1 MLNRII
7 AQYLESHR
15 RLVIP
20 QMGAFIV
27 KEPGSSVL
35 FSELLK
41 RDDGVLLS
49 LLTSEGVG
57 EAAAAGEIDRFVLE
71 VRRAVQQGREFP
83 LEGLGVLKAGPN
95 ATISFVYAPQTG
107 REGAASGA
115 ASGATSGT
123 AAPATAAH
131 MSPATATSAPLAS
144 ASAARPAA
152 RAAQAPEPA
161 VGQRSAAAARPSAP
175 EAEPQPRKTGATVR
189 DLYGADTRSAEHA
202 QGAQSGQPAQTA
214 PSRPSAP
221 AQPGSDSLQPSQPS
235 RFQLASK
242 KLKRDELFADSYY
255 GRLPRRPAIE
265 QTVNVKRRS
274 DHFIWIA
281 LIAAGIALAAIL
293 FGQWCDSF
301 NREGE
306 EVYLEQP
313 ADLLPDEIPQY

>member
-107 REGAASGA
+107 REGAASGV
-115 ASGATSGT
+115 TSGT
-123 AAPATAAH
+123 AA
-131 MSPATATSAPLAS
+131 PATATSAPLAS

-161 VGQRSAAAARPSAP
+161 VGQRPAAAARPSAP
-175 EAEPQPRKTGATVR
+175 EAETQPRKTGATVR

-202 QGAQSGQPAQTA
+202 QGAHSGQPAQTA

>member
-49 LLTSEGVG
+49 LLTSEGIG

-107 REGAASGA
+107 REGAAAGT
-115 ASGATSGT
+115 ATSGT
-123 AAPATAAH
+123 AAPATA
-131 MSPATATSAPLAS
+131 TSAPLASAS

-161 VGQRSAAAARPSAP
+161 VGQRSAAAARPAAP
-175 EAEPQPRKTGATVR
+175 EAETQPRKTGATVR